1 MARMRRA
8 SLGRGLRTHCARQ
21 GPGWGTGRLGSVEK
35 TVHPEG
41 GIRARHGYGLWKKRA
56 LEGT

>member
-8 SLGRGLRTHCARQ
+8 SLERSLRTHCARQ
-21 GPGWGTGRLGSVEK
+21 GPRWGTGRLGSVEK

-41 GIRARHGYGLWKKRA
+41 GIRARQGYGFSKKRA